1 MRFPIADLIDEIKC
15 YNYLLNILHPDG
27 LKCPNDHPLPQN
39 QAPHD
44 TCRSPIMDYKCRIC
58 GRVYNLFTNTVW
70 STTRHNCVIIVLII
84 HSLKEFPPIS

>member
-27 LKCPNDHPLPQN
+27 LKCPNGHPLPQN

-44 TCRSPIMDYKCRIC
+44 TCRSPIMDINAKFVVGFITC
-58 GRVYNLFTNTVW
+58 
-70 STTRHNCVIIVLII
+70 
-84 HSLKEFPPIS
+84 SLTQYVNNKT